1 MKNKNYSKILRKTL
15 LSALS
20 ALTLAGL
27 GYAAISENYDVV
39 TRKKDGGYEIASR
52 PIDGMIARDVFETDH
67 FRIVWKKE
75 EAALTL
81 DRITSIVEEEKTAHK
96 DDPLWNQDR
105 DADRIRL
112 MAANALYHAELA
124 RKYFAETLGSAEVQK
139 LEKIIIRLD
148 LTNKYSQFARFAND
162 NYQPQFNNALS
173 IEAGT
178 PLKPSAESQPW
189 QREIWFRPEKKIPI
203 GEILAQLPEDPANPA
218 IREARAQ
225 LYPMQIDSAI
235 RNTLYAA
242 FQSNLGSGNYV
253 NDIVRQAGT
262 FLLMEGAFQV
272 VKIVD
277 RLIIPQKFY
286 LDSVMVPE
294 IIYHEFSHIAMSD
307 WMAPDVST
315 PVNEGM
321 ADFFAANVA
330 GSPKL
335 AKKIK
340 DFSTSI
346 GKNGKKRQF
355 FNMEYETL
363 AKAQSDF
370 VLSLLWGLRDVV
382 GEQESVKLV
391 FGARKFLTTKDSD
404 IRTGLVGAIFQSCNT
419 ACKAPF
425 KDRMILHQ
433 YFMDRGL

>member
-1 MKNKNYSKILRKTL
+1 
-15 LSALS
+15 
-20 ALTLAGL
+20 
-27 GYAAISENYDVV
+27 
-39 TRKKDGGYEIASR
+39 
-52 PIDGMIARDVFETDH
+52 
-67 FRIVWKKE
+67 
-75 EAALTL
+75 
-81 DRITSIVEEEKTAHK
+81 
-96 DDPLWNQDR
+96 
-105 DADRIRL
+105 
-112 MAANALYHAELA
+112 
-124 RKYFAETLGSAEVQK
+124 
-139 LEKIIIRLD
+139 
-148 LTNKYSQFARFAND
+148 
-162 NYQPQFNNALS
+162 
-173 IEAGT
+173 
-178 PLKPSAESQPW
+178 
-189 QREIWFRPEKKIPI
+189 
-203 GEILAQLPEDPANPA
+203 
-218 IREARAQ
+218 
-225 LYPMQIDSAI
+225 
-235 RNTLYAA
+235 
-242 FQSNLGSGNYV
+242 V